1 MQAVKNNVSK
11 WTRGL
16 RKTHG
21 SFKPSKIK
29 NLEKVPETGI
39 FVITRVW
46 DQGTLE
52 DACTLYSGP
61 KRNIQEHYSV
71 ENSDTS
77 TKGFVA
83 VHSLWMETTS
93 KYNEMNIEYDLY
105 N

>member
-1 MQAVKNNVSK
+1 MQAVRNNVSN

-21 SFKPSKIK
+21 SFKPSKLK
-29 NLEKVPETGI
+29 NIERVPYTGI

-46 DQGTLE
+46 DQASIE

-61 KRNIQEHYSV
+61 QRNIREYYSAN
-71 ENSDTS
+71 NSNTS

-93 KYNEMNIEYDLY
+93 TYNEMNIEYDLY